1 MKSET
6 FNFYFDREISIKW
19 QWSHFSDLIW
29 KVKVVS
35 LSLLVLSAISPS
47 RWPTAYQTHMLQHD
61 GKKPNSCNQ
70 CGYSSRQIFQLHTV
84 QILLFNNLRSSM
96 LKPIQ
101 EKNLSS
107 ARVQVMFGSIPPEL
121 GVNTKGSHPLKKSGI
136 LWNFFTT
143 QQHVY
148 VFVYFCLMLYDTDKK
163 TFL

>member
-1 MKSET
+1 MVCLFGYDIKSES
-6 FNFYFDREISIKW
+6 FNFYFDREINIKW
-19 QWSHFSDLIW
+19 QWSHFLDLIW

-84 QILLFNNLRSSM
+84 QILLFNNLRTSM

-107 ARVQVMFGSIPPEL
+107 ARVQVMFGSIPPAL
-121 GVNTKGSHPLKKSGI
+121 GVNTNSGVPAVGV
-136 LWNFFTT
+136 WNTGIDESSK
-143 QQHVY
+143 QSCWENEQV
-148 VFVYFCLMLYDTDKK
+148 
-163 TFL
+163 